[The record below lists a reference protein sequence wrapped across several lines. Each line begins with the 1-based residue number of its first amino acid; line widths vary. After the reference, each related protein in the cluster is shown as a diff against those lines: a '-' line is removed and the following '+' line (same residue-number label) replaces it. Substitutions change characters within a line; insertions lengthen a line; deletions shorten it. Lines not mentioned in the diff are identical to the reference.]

1 MKKIKHLIFLIPVV
15 LSMEIQAQKNV
26 DIKENVVLMSLGDR
40 TGYSVILS
48 GESEKDV
55 TKALKEWLNDTQK
68 KITLEEMGK
77 HEIKADNIKIVAL
90 SENPSDIYF
99 LLTESK
105 DEVLVTG
112 FFEVNGTFVS
122 SSTNEGKVKDCEALM
137 TNFVYRIERLSLEE
151 KVVVAQKSLGKT
163 NDEQIELQKKNKQ
176 LNDQIEEW
184 NKSIE
189 KAKSDLQQN
198 GKDQENKKSEISTS
212 EQILKDLENDLD
224 KYKNY

>member
-1 MKKIKHLIFLIPVV
+1 
-15 LSMEIQAQKNV
+15 MEIQAQKNV

-48 GESEKDV
+48 GENEKDV